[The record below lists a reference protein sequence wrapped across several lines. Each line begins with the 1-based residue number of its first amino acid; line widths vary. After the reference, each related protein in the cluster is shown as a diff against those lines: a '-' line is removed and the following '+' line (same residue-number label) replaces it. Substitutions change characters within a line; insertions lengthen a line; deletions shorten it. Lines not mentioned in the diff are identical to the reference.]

1 MYLRLDV
8 DDIWHKFIYF
18 AFERSDYFSLKN
30 YDWSKDITLNYS
42 YNRMNEQLSEYKMDK
57 SSSFSNGV
65 WGEYTISY
73 YQCNYF
79 SMSIVQEIANICDM
93 IFPKLPEDISFYKD
107 DKMWFESITHDEYW
121 EVIDTK
127 FQEELKKQAF

>member
-1 MYLRLDV
+1 MRLDI

-18 AFERSDYFSLKN
+18 AFERSVFFSLKN
-30 YDWSKDITLNYS
+30 YDWSKDCSLNYS
-42 YNRMNEQLSEYKMDK
+42 YNRLNEQLNEYKIDK
-57 SSSFSNGV
+57 SNCLSNGV

-73 YQCNYF
+73 YKCNFF

-93 IFPKLPEDISFYKD
+93 VFPNLPEDICFYKD

-121 EVIDTK
+121 RVIDPK
-127 FQEELKKQAF
+127 VQIELQNKLF